1 MRRSR
6 TRTEELFGLALALGG
21 WARGF
26 AGTYRR
32 WVVADGS
39 EEVDG

>member
-6 TRTEELFGLALALGG
+6 TCTEALFGLAFALGG
-21 WARGF
+21 WALGF